1 MAFICGNCKN
11 KHRDAA
17 DGRACYAGKTVPVV
31 GPCTWLVA
39 RPYLDFDYIEQ
50 TTETECGA
58 EAVYTERGFTCAAG
72 HSHVNAEFRV
82 QEGWDYAH
90 DEEEAYVL
98 AYYGTVP
105 MRMDGAGVSET
116 RRPAHFA
123 D

>member
-1 MAFICGNCKN
+1 MAFICGNCKDRHP
-11 KHRDAA
+11 KAA
-17 DGRACYAGKTVPVV
+17 DARACYSGEVVPVV
-31 GPCTWLVA
+31 GPCTWLVE
-39 RPYLDFDYIEQ
+39 RPYYDFDDVRQ
-50 TTETECGA
+50 VSTGECGA

-72 HSHVNAEFRV
+72 HSHVDAQYRR

-105 MRMDGAGVSET
+105 VRMDGSGVSET

-123 D
+123 G